1 MQKESPRTRGFEGC
15 CSHYFAGGFVLRRC
29 RNSIRRYS
37 AAPKREFRSQFPLFP
52 LDDAIRLMDDT
63 EDHGVSIRI
72 PVIHGFRFRW
82 YPIDT
87 QIKIADLEEIVPCL
101 PPEEGASS
109 REKSKTPAEGK
120 IHTVRALSTYI
131 LTQALLDVNDLAMMI
146 HEKQALHRPEA
157 TGGLSKLPLHN
168 GIGQAL
174 HPSAVE
180 DNAG

>member
-1 MQKESPRTRGFEGC
+1 MTL
-15 CSHYFAGGFVLRRC
+15 V
-29 RNSIRRYS
+29 RNETQRHS
-37 AAPKREFRSQFPLFP
+37 AALKIAGQNPVVLLP
-52 LDDAIRLMDDT
+52 LDVTIYLMDDA
-63 EDHGVSIRI
+63 EDPGVPIRI
-72 PVIHGFRFRW
+72 PVNHGFRFRW
-82 YPIDT
+82 YPFDT
-87 QIKIADLEEIVPCL
+87 QIKKAGLKGIVPCL
-101 PPEEGASS
+101 PPEERGVIG
-109 REKSKTPAEGK
+109 RKSKTPAEGK